1 FPVESVSWD
10 DAVTFCTKL
19 SNKVAERRAKHSY
32 RLPTQAGGGYA
43 RRGGIYTPTTYHFRQ
58 NPSPHLGP
66 YHLQDSR
73 APQYNPSGVVYQPY
87 PCAVGAYPP
96 NAYGLYDVHGNVW
109 EFCQDWFDENYYEQ
123 RESVDPVGP
132 EEGESRVLR
141 GGSWFSRAPVC
152 R

>member
-1 FPVESVSWD
+1 NFE
-10 DAVTFCTKL
+10 
-19 SNKVAERRAKHSY
+19 
-32 RLPTQAGGGYA
+32 
-43 RRGGIYTPTTYHFRQ
+43 
-58 NPSPHLGP
+58 
-66 YHLQDSR
+66 DSR

-152 R
+152 RSACRNPLANDNTAGFRVVLMVG